1 MSVFERRDNVIT
13 YTVNKAINKDM
24 YITVQNGE
32 VVVNAPWYFTSSK
45 IQQIV
50 QNKKKWILNKIR
62 EYENSL
68 SDIQSVNIF
77 GKRYDI
83 HFKYENVKTPELN
96 IEKLEMGQS

>member
-62 EYENSL
+62 EY
-68 SDIQSVNIF
+68 IWKKI
-77 GKRYDI
+77 
-83 HFKYENVKTPELN
+83 
-96 IEKLEMGQS
+96 